1 MINSNCTFLKA
12 GSYSKYVGFL
22 RLKFDS
28 NGDLYKPVNGEGVA
42 YAKPYILDKSIP
54 KDEGVLKVMAP
65 FEQKLERFKK
75 VVGSTKVFLTRDGR
89 RECLVGNF
97 VADAFRKV
105 NKQLTF
111 ILKM

>member
-1 MINSNCTFLKA
+1 M
-12 GSYSKYVGFL
+12 
-22 RLKFDS
+22 
-28 NGDLYKPVNGEGVA
+28 NGEGVA

-105 NKQLTF
+105 NNKHKQIADFGYQNVSKLHYS
-111 ILKM
+111 IHGMISKSV